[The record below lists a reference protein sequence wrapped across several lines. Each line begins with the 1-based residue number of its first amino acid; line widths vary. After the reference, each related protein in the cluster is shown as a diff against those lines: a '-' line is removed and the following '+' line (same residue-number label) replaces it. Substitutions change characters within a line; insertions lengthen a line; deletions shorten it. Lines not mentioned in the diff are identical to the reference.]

1 MVDLVQFFQEK
12 MNTVEFLL
20 DRKKQE
26 IDTTPGKKWTPQL
39 LRSISY
45 SELEKISKSYKNIF
59 QRLHCVQEQI
69 HTIRSN
75 FEALLAS
82 HNSKSQEKLTA
93 QINWMSRFTTAAL
106 PMNVIAGFFGMNV
119 PVPMQGAAIC
129 MSSDAARAHAP
140 PDSDSTGPFWNLL
153 LGSFAVV
160 CFILVL
166 FATSKKHQWRLPRC
180 CWPSKE
186 EQKQKD
192 DPLKFLKHTRPW
204 LDYFLFVTNQ
214 LVNCAAAM

>member
-12 MNTVEFLL
+12 INTVEFLL

-26 IDTTPGKKWTPQL
+26 IDETKWTPQL

-45 SELEKISKSYKNIF
+45 PELEKFSKSYKNIF
-59 QRLHCVQEQI
+59 QRLHCVQGKI

-119 PVPMQGAAIC
+119 PVPMQGAA
-129 MSSDAARAHAP
+129 
-140 PDSDSTGPFWNLL
+140 T
-153 LGSFAVV
+153 
-160 CFILVL
+160 
-166 FATSKKHQWRLPRC
+166 
-180 CWPSKE
+180 
-186 EQKQKD
+186 
-192 DPLKFLKHTRPW
+192 
-204 LDYFLFVTNQ
+204 
-214 LVNCAAAM
+214 